1 MCYFLFWRIV
11 FCHSASQRPSTKLAF
26 WKGFLGTF
34 KKSRICNTYKK
45 HFCFTKGFYAYEKR
59 RLDLFIYC
67 SNDWWI
73 QIALNMTSQCSIEHF
88 PPEILQLLFVQLNLK
103 DLGNCSKTCV
113 RWKLLIVDL
122 FKNKGNYK
130 AYIPMIFFTTTIFF
144 KLRGHSITNVKDGVL
159 HTYLDTYLGGQYLSR
174 NSITLG
180 KVRSLKFFF
189 ETGTMAVPTKLQNL
203 MVCS

>member
-1 MCYFLFWRIV
+1 MSISATFDVCITQPLQKPKSADWCELSLSFHCEILRI
-11 FCHSASQRPSTKLAF
+11 T
-26 WKGFLGTF
+26 
-34 KKSRICNTYKK
+34 
-45 HFCFTKGFYAYEKR
+45 YEKR

-130 AYIPMIFFTTTIFF
+130 GYIPFLKLSFLF
-144 KLRGHSITNVKDGVL
+144 KLRRHSITTWK
-159 HTYLDTYLGGQYLSR
+159 R
-174 NSITLG
+174 W
-180 KVRSLKFFF
+180 
-189 ETGTMAVPTKLQNL
+189 GTT
-203 MVCS
+203 